1 MLKSILQRILFV
13 LVLVFF
19 QISFFPVLTPFY
31 QFNFVLVCLLF
42 LGFIYN
48 FKSSMLYAL
57 FIGFILEIYSAL
69 PFGAIIIALLLA
81 LFVCEK
87 IFTSLLT
94 NRSFYTIL
102 ILTFVATLIYQLTIA
117 GFVHLQI
124 VRMLENFKYIIFLKS
139 LMINALYA
147 LAMNLVFASLLY
159 WVFSFFTKRFSAI
172 LTTD

>member
-13 LVLVFF
+13 LALVFL
-19 QISFFPVLTPFY
+19 QVSFFPVLTPFS

-42 LGFIYN
+42 LGFVYN
-48 FKSSMLYAL
+48 FKSSLLYAL
-57 FIGFILEIYSAL
+57 VIGFILEIYSAL

-81 LFVCEK
+81 LFACEK
-87 IFTSLLT
+87 IFISILT

-102 ILTFVATLIYQLTIA
+102 ILTFVATALYQITIF
-117 GFVHLQI
+117 GFLNLKVLA
-124 VRMLENFKYIIFLKS
+124 MFENFEYAMFLKS
-139 LMINALYA
+139 SVINALYA
-147 LAMNLVFASLLY
+147 LTMNLIFSSLLY